1 MSRDGLDRRK
11 PPPKPPLDALE
22 ILGRWRLARLV
33 GDRAN
38 EYHAIAQL
46 RELAIR
52 DPKRKAGRPDRPRER
67 GSPRAEK

>member
-1 MSRDGLDRRK
+1 MSRDVLERRK
-11 PPPKPPLDALE
+11 PPPKPPPDALE

-46 RELAIR
+46 RELATR
-52 DPKRKAGRPDRPRER
+52 DPKRKPRE
-67 GSPRAEK
+67 

>member
-1 MSRDGLDRRK
+1 MSRDVIERQER
-11 PPPKPPLDALE
+11 PPKPTPDALE

>member
-1 MSRDGLDRRK
+1 MSRDGLERRK
-11 PPPKPPLDALE
+11 RPPKPILDALE

-33 GDRAN
+33 GNRAN

-52 DPKRKAGRPDRPRER
+52 DPKRRAGRPDAR
-67 GSPRAEK
+67 GDK

>member
-1 MSRDGLDRRK
+1 MSRQSPSMAK

-33 GDRAN
+33 GERAN

-52 DPKRKAGRPDRPRER
+52 DPKRKAGRPDA
-67 GSPRAEK
+67 RAEK

>member
-1 MSRDGLDRRK
+1 MSRDVLERRK
-11 PPPKPPLDALE
+11 SPPKPPLDALE

-52 DPKRKAGRPDRPRER
+52 DPKRKPRE
-67 GSPRAEK
+67 